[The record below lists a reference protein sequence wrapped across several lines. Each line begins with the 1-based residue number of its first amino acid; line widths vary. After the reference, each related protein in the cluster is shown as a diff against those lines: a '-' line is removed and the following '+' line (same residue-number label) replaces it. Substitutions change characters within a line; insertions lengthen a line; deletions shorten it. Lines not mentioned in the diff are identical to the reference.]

1 MVRCCVSSRLFFA
14 IGDNKT
20 IINFFATEKKIAGM
34 AGAGGVNMEKFE
46 EYFQRA
52 DMDRDGKISGVEAV
66 AFLQGSN
73 LSRQVLAQIWAHAD
87 QNHTGFLS
95 RSEFYNALRL
105 VTVAQSKRELTSDIV
120 KAALYGPASA
130 KIPPP
135 QINMATTLVPQPN
148 PVAASPLPQM
158 GATIQSSP
166 QNSGFRGLA
175 PPTPSANPQFGALQP
190 NTGMTQQLRPMHYSA
205 GTNQLRGPPP
215 SSSGVNQQYP
225 QLQPTVT
232 INQHSPQFQPASTM
246 NQQFGQVQPT
256 STSMNRPFGQSQP
269 LNTGTNQQL
278 GQVSPSA
285 NINQNFF
292 PTQGNQIRPPLSM
305 SITASHPPQA
315 ASSPNVSG
323 VMAGPGLSNSNRDS
337 LGGSSGPA
345 SSGPTTQNNLIRG
358 LSPSISTVA
367 PSPVDLFS
375 TVSATTAKD
384 LKGSV
389 ASGNVSTPD
398 LFSGNQS
405 SSWKVSSA
413 PQQPGINPPSST
425 AVVPVTS
432 SSQLPAKPDPFEAL
446 RSTLIKPSTATQ
458 TAQTQSLPKS
468 NQQASTQVTSSVL
481 SPGVQA
487 GLGNST
493 TEQPQAPWPKM
504 TRAGIQKYA
513 KVFMEVDTD
522 RDGKITGDQAR
533 NLFLSWRLPREV
545 LKQVWDL
552 SDQDSDSMLSLREFC
567 VALYLMEQYREGR
580 QLPSAL
586 PNSVMLDETLLSLA
600 GPPTAYGS
608 AGWGSATGIR
618 PQQGFHGSQP
628 VTPAGLRPP
637 MQPITSQY
645 DGSIQLNQKS
655 AGGPTVDNS
664 HANQLSNGDAKS
676 LDAQELGDAETNELV
691 LPAIKSLLFCFTVD
705 NKEKLILDSREKL
718 EFYRTK
724 MQDLVLYKS
733 RCDNRLNEITERAR
747 ADKNEAELLEK
758 KYQEKYKQVAEIHS
772 KLTIEEAAFRE
783 IQLTVFY
790 QKTSTS
796 LRNHRKHV
804 FVLHPNHCLPLDTS
818 EPAFIRR
825 LIFEFLLDP
834 STFKPPFVTFPD
846 EMLYYSEPNSH
857 LLPTYLFLSNIY
869 APKATVPLPYSSEIS
884 VPLEFTKWLIITLSV
899 IESRAANNNSA
910 RKSELQQAIIKMEQ
924 GGSAD
929 GILQVRADRIQSDLE
944 ELMKALADRG
954 KKHSVEIKSSALI
967 ELPQGW
973 QPGVPEV
980 AAIWDEDWDKFEDEG
995 FSFDVTVPENAK
1007 SPLKQGENSSPT
1019 HSFSP
1024 GSVSNAATS
1033 SEKPFSSAFDAESL
1047 YSADES
1053 KSPHGSP
1060 GRLTTKESPS
1070 QEYSQNHF
1078 RKSSGD
1084 DAENHSRSFDEPSW
1098 GNFDNNDDD
1107 IDSVWGFNTKDPNSG
1122 KHDEKYFFGSN
1133 DFGASPDRN
1142 SSPHSDG
1149 GFQKNNLFSFED
1161 SVAGSPRS
1169 RAGNSPR
1176 YSVESRDPFFDSFS
1190 RYDSFST
1197 HDRVSSPR
1205 QENFSRF
1212 DSMSSTQGFDHRSN
1226 YSFDDNDPFGSS
1238 GPFKVSSETSPREK
1252 F

>member
-1 MVRCCVSSRLFFA
+1 
-14 IGDNKT
+14 
-20 IINFFATEKKIAGM
+20 M

-52 DMDRDGKISGVEAV
+52 DMDRDGKISGAEAV
-66 AFLQGSN
+66 SFLQGSN

-95 RSEFYNALRL
+95 RPEFYNALRL
-105 VTVAQSKRELTSDIV
+105 VTVAQSKRELTPDIV

-148 PVAASPLPQM
+148 PVGASPLPQM
-158 GATIQSSP
+158 GATKQSFP
-166 QNSGFRGLA
+166 QNSALRGPA
-175 PPTPSANPQFGALQP
+175 FPTPSANPQFGALQP
-190 NTGMTQQLRPMHYSA
+190 NTGMTQQLRPMPYSA
-205 GTNQLRGPPP
+205 GANQLRGPPP
-215 SSSGVNQQYP
+215 SSSGVNQQHP
-225 QLQPTVT
+225 QLQPTIT
-232 INQHSPQFQPASTM
+232 INQHSPQFQPAGTM

-256 STSMNRPFGQSQP
+256 STSVNRPFGQSQP
-269 LNTGTNQQL
+269 LNTGTNQHL
-278 GQVSPSA
+278 GQVPPSA
-285 NINQNFF
+285 NINQNFL

-323 VMAGPGLSNSNRDS
+323 VMATPGLSNLNRDS
-337 LGGSSGPA
+337 PGGSSGPA
-345 SSGPTTQNNLIRG
+345 SSGPSTQNNLLRG
-358 LSPSISTVA
+358 LNPSISTVA
-367 PSPVDLFS
+367 PSPQDLFS

-389 ASGNVSTPD
+389 TSGNGSTPD

-413 PQQPGINPPSST
+413 PQQPGINLPTST

-468 NQQASTQVTSSVL
+468 NQQAPTQVTSSVL
-481 SPGVQA
+481 SPGGQA

-493 TEQPQAPWPKM
+493 PEQPQAPWPKM

-608 AGWGSATGIR
+608 AGWASATGIR

-637 MQPITSQY
+637 MQPINSQY

-655 AGGPTVDNS
+655 SGGPTVDNS
-664 HANQLSNGDAKS
+664 HGNQISNGNAKS
-676 LDAQELGDAETNELV
+676 LDAQELGDAETNEL
-691 LPAIKSLLFCFTVD
+691 VD

-783 IQLTVFY
+783 IQ
-790 QKTSTS
+790 
-796 LRNHRKHV
+796 
-804 FVLHPNHCLPLDTS
+804 
-818 EPAFIRR
+818 
-825 LIFEFLLDP
+825 
-834 STFKPPFVTFPD
+834 
-846 EMLYYSEPNSH
+846 
-857 LLPTYLFLSNIY
+857 
-869 APKATVPLPYSSEIS
+869 
-884 VPLEFTKWLIITLSV
+884 
-899 IESRAANNNSA
+899 A

-954 KKHSVEIKSSALI
+954 KKHSVEVKSSALI

-1007 SPLKQGENSSPT
+1007 SPSKQEENSSPS
-1019 HSFSP
+1019 HSLSP
-1024 GSVSNAATS
+1024 GSVSNTATT

-1047 YSADES
+1047 YSAEES

-1070 QEYSQNHF
+1070 QEYSENHF

-1084 DAENHSRSFDEPSW
+1084 DAENHRSFDEPSW
-1098 GNFDNNDDD
+1098 GNFDNNDD

-1142 SSPHSDG
+1142 SSPRSDG
-1149 GFQKNNLFSFED
+1149 GFQKSNLFSFED

-1169 RAGNSPR
+1169 LADNSPR
-1176 YSVESRDPFFDSFS
+1176 YSVQSRDPFFDSFS

-1197 HDRVSSPR
+1197 QDRVSSPR